1 MRYQEAHVQDA
12 KAAAELVCRRS
23 DEVSQSYL
31 LQTRSGLFTGHTL
44 SQLSRQGSRP
54 NILGVERRRCRRA
67 GSWQAALHF
76 CTDSTLLYTTNCS
89 VHTPSCHTLLR
100 ALWYPLCP
108 MGFLLP
114 SPGSPVPPGFA
125 MCPGF
130 HSIRDNLSPTGIW
143 SGSGHI

>member
-1 MRYQEAHVQDA
+1 MRYQEAHVRDA

-31 LQTRSGLFTGHTL
+31 LQTRSGLCTGHTL

-67 GSWQAALHF
+67 GSWQVVLHF

-89 VHTPSCHTLLR
+89 VHTPSSVTLSSELFGTLYV
-100 ALWYPLCP
+100 LWAFSCP
-108 MGFLLP
+108 P
-114 SPGSPVPPGFA
+114 ESPVPPGFA

-143 SGSGHI
+143 SESGHM

>member
-1 MRYQEAHVQDA
+1 MRYQEAHVRDA

-31 LQTRSGLFTGHTL
+31 LQTRSGLCTGHTL

-67 GSWQAALHF
+67 GSWQVVLHF

-89 VHTPSCHTLLR
+89 VHTPSSVTLSSELFGTLYVLWAFSCPPLSHLCHQTLLC
-100 ALWYPLCP
+100 AQ
-108 MGFLLP
+108 
-114 SPGSPVPPGFA
+114 V
-125 MCPGF
+125 
-130 HSIRDNLSPTGIW
+130 SIA
-143 SGSGHI
+143 SGTI